1 MKSQIYSMQSIEDAK
16 ICLEAGADRIGVL
29 ASERCGEFPCEV
41 KEKDAYEIFR
51 LLDGK
56 CTSIL
61 ISVGRN
67 EEEIFHQLEYLRPN
81 VLHLCAN
88 YTGSPSFREHMRE
101 KFPDIE
107 LMEAVGITT
116 REESIKE
123 ALRVAE
129 YADYLLLDSVSATVK
144 GIGAA
149 GITHDWSIDKEII
162 DLVSIPVIVAGGLG
176 PENVKEA
183 MDELHPW
190 GVDSLTKTSILK
202 DGKIVAKDKEKVNEF
217 CRIVK
222 EEAL

>member
-88 YTGSPSFREHMRE
+88 YTDR
-101 KFPDIE
+101 
-107 LMEAVGITT
+107 
-116 REESIKE
+116 
-123 ALRVAE
+123 RV
-129 YADYLLLDSVSATVK
+129 
-144 GIGAA
+144 
-149 GITHDWSIDKEII
+149 
-162 DLVSIPVIVAGGLG
+162 
-176 PENVKEA
+176 
-183 MDELHPW
+183 
-190 GVDSLTKTSILK
+190 
-202 DGKIVAKDKEKVNEF
+202 
-217 CRIVK
+217 
-222 EEAL
+222 